1 MTVHFEASSGLKQH
15 QQIASHNISI
25 LDPLSVDVKSSGPV
39 NYFVC
44 QQHIFIFI
52 FESFQKNFIFYYIDI
67 ID

>member
-44 QQHIFIFI
+44 QQHIFIVI
-52 FESFQKNFIFYYIDI
+52 FEQIVMTHLLLY
-67 ID
+67 